1 MSKEGEH
8 KHKGKSHPKGGE
20 HGLGANEA
28 DIRALA
34 EAMNEFSA
42 SLNRFVL
49 FLEENPE
56 LKDLPDSIREL
67 TKRISVLSTR
77 L

>member
-1 MSKEGEH
+1 MTKKDEN
-8 KHKGKSHPKGGE
+8 KHHGKSGGSDSPSSE
-20 HGLGANEA
+20 

-34 EAMNEFSA
+34 DSMSELAA

-49 FLEENPE
+49 FLEDNPE
-56 LKDLPDSIREL
+56 IKDIPGSVREL